1 MNIFKLVVT
10 TSKAL
15 RMFVRGVNYI
25 YITDAIDN
33 VSGTVGTARTCIKVG
48 MTTNGYERLRAY
60 VTVNTNLTIEVYQ
73 VEDAAAAEEA
83 LKHALRNYSLGREL
97 YELDSLRIARAT
109 AKSLS
114 V

>member
-15 RMFVRGVNYI
+15 RAFVKGVNYI

-33 VSGTVGTARTCIKVG
+33 VSGDVGCARTCLKIG

-60 VTVNTNLTIEVYQ
+60 ITINTNFTVELYQ
-73 VEDAAAAEEA
+73 VDDAAAAERVLKQA
-83 LKHALRNYSLGREL
+83 LKDFALGREL
-97 YELDSLRIARAT
+97 FELNALKLARKVADE
-109 AKSLS
+109 LS
-114 V
+114 S